1 MKEEIEDA
9 DKGRVGM
16 DLETEPIEGK
26 EVHIIMAEA
35 EEAIRITITIV
46 VEIID
51 LEITIMGNIRQTIGT
66 MIDLIKEGKASIK
79 IMVKGIE
86 TEV

>member
-1 MKEEIEDA
+1 MKEEIEDM

-16 DLETEPIEGK
+16 YLETDPIVGNK
-26 EVHIIMAEA
+26 VCIMVAGA

-46 VEIID
+46 VEIIA

-66 MIDLIKEGKASIK
+66 MIDLITEGKALIK

-86 TEV
+86 T

>member
-1 MKEEIEDA
+1 
-9 DKGRVGM
+9 M
-16 DLETEPIEGK
+16 DLETDPIVGN
-26 EVHIIMAEA
+26 EVHIMVAEA

-51 LEITIMGNIRQTIGT
+51 LEITIMGNIRQAILT
-66 MIDLIKEGKASIK
+66 MIDLITEGKASIK

>member
-1 MKEEIEDA
+1 
-9 DKGRVGM
+9 M
-16 DLETEPIEGK
+16 DLETYPTVGNK
-26 EVHIIMAEA
+26 VHIMVAES

-46 VEIID
+46 VEIIN
-51 LEITIMGNIRQTIGT
+51 LEITIMGNIRQTIGA
-66 MIDLIKEGKASIK
+66 MIDLITEGKASIK

>member
-1 MKEEIEDA
+1 MKEVEDE

-16 DLETEPIEGK
+16 DPETDSIVGNG
-26 EVHIIMAEA
+26 VCIMVAEA

-66 MIDLIKEGKASIK
+66 MIDLITEGKASIK